1 MATTPETLSGSESV
15 ACREMD
21 RWRNWGRPWD
31 SHRAVSSG
39 SEARMMS
46 DRHGS
51 KVGRSARSTEEAGQ
65 CPRRKGAEQ
74 DSLLDE
80 GYTAAPEAEP
90 TVSTKLA
97 GLVARARKEA
107 RLTNVVQFVDEE
119 LLRLA
124 FRSLRKQAA
133 PGVDGQ
139 SYEDYAANLDRNLRD
154 LYARLKSGR
163 YQAPVI
169 RRVHIPKGNGKRR
182 PIGISTI
189 EDRVVQK
196 AVAWVLSAVFE
207 QDFLES
213 SHGFRPKRSPHTALH
228 RLREGMRLHGV
239 CYVVE
244 ADLASYF
251 DSVNWAW
258 LRKFVQHRVND
269 GGLLRLLN
277 KWLKAGVMEN
287 GVVTQMNEGV
297 PQGGPVS
304 PVLSNVYLHYV
315 LDLWFE
321 RRFRKACQGYA
332 ELTRFADDF
341 VATFQNREDAE
352 RFRQELDERLAA
364 FGLRVVPE
372 KTAML
377 RFDGSLLHGG
387 TGRPAERPG
396 TFTFLGFTH
405 YLTKTRRGTITIG
418 RTPSVKAR
426 ERFVRKVT
434 TWVKANRHQPVRVQ
448 QAHLTKMLNGHYQY
462 FGLYFCT
469 DALSG
474 VLRRV
479 REVWHRALQRRSQK
493 AKRHTDWATVA
504 TKPWFQLPKPR
515 LTQAWV

>member
-1 MATTPETLSGSESV
+1 M
-15 ACREMD
+15 
-21 RWRNWGRPWD
+21 
-31 SHRAVSSG
+31 SSG
-39 SEARMMS
+39 SKAAVTS
-46 DRHGS
+46 DHDGLRG
-51 KVGRSARSTEEAGQ
+51 GGSARSTEEAGQ
-65 CPRRKGAEQ
+65 RPWRKGAEQ
-74 DSLLDE
+74 GSLFDE

-90 TVSTKLA
+90 TVSPKLA
-97 GLVARARKEA
+97 ELAARARKEA

-133 PGVDGQ
+133 PGIDGQ
-139 SYEDYAANLDRNLRD
+139 SYEDYAVNLDQKLRE
-154 LYARLKSGR
+154 LHTRLKNGC

-169 RRVHIPKGNGKRR
+169 RRVYVPKPNGKRR

-189 EDRVVQK
+189 EDRMVQK

-207 QDFLES
+207 QDFLEC
-213 SHGFRPKRSPHTALH
+213 SHGFRPNRSPHTALH
-228 RLREGMRLHGV
+228 RMREGMRLHGAR
-239 CYVVE
+239 YVVE

-251 DSVNWAW
+251 DSVNWDW
-258 LRKFVQHRVND
+258 LRKFVRHRVND
-269 GGLLRLLN
+269 GGLIRLLN

-287 GVVTQMNEGV
+287 GVVTHMSEGV
-297 PQGGPVS
+297 PLGGPVS

-321 RRFRKACQGYA
+321 RRFRKTCRGYA
-332 ELTRFADDF
+332 ELTRFADDY
-341 VATFQNREDAE
+341 VATFQNRDDAE
-352 RFRQELDERLAA
+352 RFRQEMNERLAA

-372 KTAML
+372 KTAL
-377 RFDGSLLHGG
+377 LHFDGSLLQGG
-387 TGRPAERPG
+387 ARRPAEKPD

-434 TWVKANRHQPVRVQ
+434 TWVKANRHQPVKAQ
-448 QAHLTKMLNGHYQY
+448 QSHLTKMLNGYYQY

-493 AKRHTDWATVA
+493 ARRRTDWATVA
-504 TKPWFQLPKPR
+504 AKPWFQLPTPR

>member
-1 MATTPETLSGSESV
+1 M
-15 ACREMD
+15 
-21 RWRNWGRPWD
+21 
-31 SHRAVSSG
+31 SSG
-39 SEARMMS
+39 SKARMPS
-46 DRHGS
+46 DCHGL
-51 KVGRSARSTEEAGQ
+51 KGGGSACSTEEAGQ
-65 CPRRKGAEQ
+65 CPWREEAEQ

-97 GLVARARKEA
+97 ELVARARKEKC
-107 RLTNVVQFVDEE
+107 LTNVIQFVDEE

-139 SYEDYAANLDRNLRD
+139 SYEDYAVNLDQRLRD
-154 LYARLKSGR
+154 VYAQLKSGR

-169 RRVHIPKGNGKRR
+169 RRVYIPKANGKLRAL
-182 PIGISTI
+182 GISTI

-207 QDFLES
+207 QDFLECS
-213 SHGFRPKRSPHTALH
+213 QGFRPKRSPHTALH
-228 RLREGMRLHGV
+228 RLREGMRLQGV
-239 CYVVE
+239 RYVVE

-251 DSVNWAW
+251 DSVNWDW
-258 LRKFVQHRVND
+258 LRKFVRHRVND
-269 GGLLRLLN
+269 GGLTRLLN
-277 KWLKAGVMEN
+277 KWMKAGVMEN
-287 GVVTQMNEGV
+287 GVVTHMHEGV

-321 RRFRKACQGYA
+321 RRFRKTCRGYA

-341 VATFQNREDAE
+341 VAVFENREDAE
-352 RFRQELDERLAA
+352 RFRQEMGERLAA

-377 RFDGSLLHGG
+377 HFDGSLLQGG
-387 TGRPAERPG
+387 PGRPAEKPD

-434 TWVKANRHQPVRVQ
+434 TWAKANRHQPVRSQ
-448 QAHLTKMLNGHYQY
+448 QAHLTKMLNGYYQY

-469 DALSG
+469 YALSG

-479 REVWHRALQRRSQK
+479 RDVWHRALQRRSQK

-504 TKPWFQLPKPR
+504 TKAWFQLPQPR

>member
-1 MATTPETLSGSESV
+1 M
-15 ACREMD
+15 
-21 RWRNWGRPWD
+21 
-31 SHRAVSSG
+31 SSG
-39 SEARMMS
+39 SKARMPS
-46 DRHGS
+46 DRHGP
-51 KVGRSARSTEEAGQ
+51 KGGGSACSTEEAGQ
-65 CPRRKGAEQ
+65 CPWREEAEQ
-74 DSLLDE
+74 DSLFDE

-97 GLVARARKEA
+97 ELVARARKEKC
-107 RLTNVVQFVDEE
+107 LTNVIQFVDEE

-133 PGVDGQ
+133 PGIDGE
-139 SYEDYAANLDRNLRD
+139 SYEEYAANLDQNLKD
-154 LYARLKSGR
+154 VYARLTTGR
-163 YQAPVI
+163 YKAPVI
-169 RRVHIPKGNGKRR
+169 RRVYIPKGNGKRR
-182 PIGISTI
+182 PIGISTV
-189 EDRVVQK
+189 EDRTVQK

-207 QDFLES
+207 QDFLDC
-213 SHGFRPKRSPHTALH
+213 SHGFRPARSAHTALH
-228 RLREGMRLHGV
+228 RLRDGMQEHRAR
-239 CYVVE
+239 YVTE

-251 DSVNWAW
+251 DTVNHEW
-258 LRKFVQHRVND
+258 LRKFVRHRVND
-269 GGLLRLLN
+269 GGLIRLLN

-287 GVVTQMNEGV
+287 GVVTRMNDGV

-304 PVLSNVYLHYV
+304 PVLANLYLHYV

-448 QAHLTKMLNGHYQY
+448 QAHLAKMLNGYYQY

-469 DALSG
+469 DALNG

-479 REVWHRALQRRSQK
+479 REAWHRALQRRSQK

-504 TKPWFQLPKPR
+504 AKPWFQIPQPR

>member
-1 MATTPETLSGSESV
+1 MATTPETLPGSESV
-15 ACREMD
+15 ACRETD
-21 RWRNWGRPWD
+21 RCRNWGRPWG
-31 SHRAVSSG
+31 SHKMSSG
-39 SEARMMS
+39 SEARLPS
-46 DRHGS
+46 DRNGPR
-51 KVGRSARSTEEAGQ
+51 VGRSARSTEEAGQ
-65 CPRRKGAEQ
+65 CPPRKGAEQ
-74 DSLLDE
+74 DRLLDE
-80 GYTAAPEAEP
+80 GYTAAPEAEK

-97 GLVARARKEA
+97 GLAARARKEA

-139 SYEDYAANLDRNLRD
+139 SYEDYAVNLDQKLRD

-169 RRVHIPKGNGKRR
+169 RRVYVPKANGKRR

-207 QDFLES
+207 QDFLEC

-228 RLREGMRLHGV
+228 RMREGMRLHGV
-239 CYVVE
+239 RYVVE

-251 DSVNWAW
+251 DSVNWDW
-258 LRKFVQHRVND
+258 LRRFVRHRVND
-269 GGLLRLLN
+269 GGLIRLLN
-277 KWLKAGVMEN
+277 RWLKAGVMEN
-287 GVVTQMNEGV
+287 GVVTHMNEGV

-304 PVLSNVYLHYV
+304 PVLSNIYLHYV

-321 RRFRKACQGYA
+321 RRFRKTCRGYA

-341 VATFQNREDAE
+341 VVVFREREDAE
-352 RFRQELDERLAA
+352 RFRQDMDERLTA

-372 KTAML
+372 KTAL
-377 RFDGSLLHGG
+377 LHFDGSLLQGG
-387 TGRPAERPG
+387 PGRPVDKPG

-405 YLTKTRRGTITIG
+405 YLTTTRRGTITIG

-434 TWVKANRHQPVRVQ
+434 TWVKVNRHQPVKAQ
-448 QAHLTKMLNGHYQY
+448 QAHLSKMLNGFYQY
-462 FGLYFCT
+462 FGLYFCIHT
-469 DALSG
+469 LSG
-474 VLRRV
+474 VRRRV
-479 REVWHRALQRRSQK
+479 QEAWFWALQRRSQK
-493 AKRHTDWATVA
+493 SKRRRDWATVVV
-504 TKPWFQLPKPR
+504 TPRFELPRPR

>member
-1 MATTPETLSGSESV
+1 LF
-15 ACREMD
+15 
-21 RWRNWGRPWD
+21 
-31 SHRAVSSG
+31 
-39 SEARMMS
+39 
-46 DRHGS
+46 
-51 KVGRSARSTEEAGQ
+51 
-65 CPRRKGAEQ
+65 
-74 DSLLDE
+74 DE
-80 GYTAAPEAEP
+80 GYTAAPEADP
-90 TVSTKLA
+90 IVSPKLA
-97 GLVARARKEA
+97 ELAARARKEA

-139 SYEDYAANLDRNLRD
+139 SYEDYAVNLDQKLRD
-154 LYARLKSGR
+154 LHSRLKSGR

-169 RRVHIPKGNGKRR
+169 RRVYLPKPNGKRR

-189 EDRVVQK
+189 EDRMVQK

-207 QDFLES
+207 QDFLEC

-228 RLREGMRLHGV
+228 RVREGMRLHGV
-239 CYVVE
+239 RYVVE

-251 DSVNWAW
+251 DSVNWDW
-258 LRKFVQHRVND
+258 LRKFVRHRVND
-269 GGLLRLLN
+269 GGLIRLLN

-287 GVVTQMNEGV
+287 GVVTHMSEGV

-304 PVLSNVYLHYV
+304 PVLSNIYLHYV

-321 RRFRKACQGYA
+321 RRFRRTCRGYA

-352 RFRQELDERLAA
+352 RCRQEMDERLAA

-372 KTAML
+372 KTAL
-377 RFDGSLLHGG
+377 LHFDGNLLQGG
-387 TGRPAERPG
+387 SRRPTEKPG

-434 TWVKANRHQPVRVQ
+434 MWAKANRHQPVKAQ
-448 QAHLTKMLNGHYQY
+448 QAHLAKMLSGFYQY
-462 FGLYFCT
+462 FGLYFCWQ
-469 DALSG
+469 ALNG
-474 VLRRV
+474 VWWRTRKAW
-479 REVWHRALQRRSQK
+479 RGALQRRSQK
-493 AKRHTDWATVA
+493 AKRRTDWATLEA
-504 TKPWFQLPKPR
+504 KPWFQLPKPR

>member
-1 MATTPETLSGSESV
+1 MATASETLPGSESV

-21 RWRNWGRPWD
+21 RCRNWGRPSG

-39 SEARMMS
+39 SKARMPS
-46 DRHGS
+46 DRHGPR
-51 KVGRSARSTEEAGQ
+51 VGRSARSTEDAGQ
-65 CPRRKGAEQ
+65 CPLREGAEQ
-74 DSLLDE
+74 DSLFDE
-80 GYTAAPEAEP
+80 GYTAAPEADK

-97 GLVARARKEA
+97 GLVARAKKEA
-107 RLTNVVQFVDEE
+107 RLTNVVQYVDEE

-139 SYEDYAANLDRNLRD
+139 SYEDYAANLDQNLRA
-154 LYARLKSGR
+154 LHARLKSGR

-169 RRVHIPKGNGKRR
+169 RRVYIPKENGKRR
-182 PIGISTI
+182 SLGITTI

-196 AVAWVLSAVFE
+196 AVAWVLSAVYE
-207 QDFLES
+207 QDFLDS
-213 SHGFRPKRSPHTALH
+213 SHGFRPSRSPHTALH
-228 RLREGMRLHGV
+228 RLREGVRQHPV
-239 CYVVE
+239 RYVVE
-244 ADLASYF
+244 VDLASYF

-258 LRKFVQHRVND
+258 LRKFVRHRVND
-269 GGLLRLLN
+269 GGLIHLLN
-277 KWLKAGVMEN
+277 KWLKAGVLED
-287 GVVTQMNEGV
+287 GVVIQTRDGV
-297 PQGGPVS
+297 PQGGPAS
-304 PVLSNVYLHYV
+304 PVLSNIYLHYV

-321 RRFRKACQGYA
+321 RRFRKTCRGYA

-341 VATFQNREDAE
+341 VAVFGNQEDAE
-352 RFRQELDERLAA
+352 RFRQELDERLTA

-372 KTAML
+372 KTAL
-377 RFDGSLLHGG
+377 LHFDGSLLQGG
-387 TGRPAERPG
+387 TGRPVEKPG

-405 YLTKTRRGTITIG
+405 YLTKTRRGTTTIA

-434 TWVKANRHQPVRVQ
+434 TWVKANRHQPVRAQ
-448 QAHLTKMLNGHYQY
+448 QAHLAKMLNGHYQY

-469 DALSG
+469 KALSG

-479 REVWHRALQRRSQK
+479 REVWRWALRRRSQK
-493 AKRHTDWATVA
+493 AKRRCDWASLE
-504 TKPWFQLPKPR
+504 KQPWFQLPKPR